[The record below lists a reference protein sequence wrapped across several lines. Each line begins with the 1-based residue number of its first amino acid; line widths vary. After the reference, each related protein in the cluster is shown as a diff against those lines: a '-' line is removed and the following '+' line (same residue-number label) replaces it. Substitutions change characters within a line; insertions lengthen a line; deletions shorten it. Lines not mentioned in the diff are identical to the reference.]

1 MRARQRHLN
10 AKAAGAV
17 LVLDA
22 RYITGLNNN
31 DALTTWSDRS
41 GNGYDMAQ
49 SNAASKPIYKT
60 NQVGGQPLV
69 TFDGSNDFLSTAT
82 ALDWTAF
89 VSVVRTSTG
98 NTNKSILGAPN
109 SAGNSGAY
117 YIKIGSPA
125 RTTGWERYT
134 TTGTSASATDGV
146 LPSGSGAVFSGSRS
160 NTALK
165 VAVNGAYGT
174 ETTHS
179 SLVSSAVSPAY
190 LGAASYSGSV
200 IDYWPGDVALVIG
213 MTTTTRPEDSL
224 MKRLHHHAAYSYKIA
239 CS

>member
-22 RYITGLNNN
+22 RYITGLSNL
-31 DALTTWSDRS
+31 AVLTTWSDRS
-41 GNGYDMAQ
+41 GNGYNMTQ
-49 SNAASKPIYKT
+49 STA
-60 NQVGGQPLV
+60 GRQPLYKNDDPAMNPKV
-69 TFDGSNDFLSTAT
+69 TFDGSNDFLQTST

-89 VSVVRTSTG
+89 VTVVKTST
-98 NTNKSILGAPN
+98 TATQRSLMGAAN
-109 SAGNSGAY
+109 STGVVGAY

-125 RTTGWERYT
+125 RTTGWERYN
-134 TTGTSASATDGV
+134 TSGGGCSATDGV
-146 LPSGSGAVFSGSRS
+146 LPSGSTAIWSGSRS

-165 VAVNGAYGT
+165 VAVNGSWGT

-179 SLVSSAVSPAY
+179 SVVSSVSGNSF
-190 LGAASYSGSV
+190 LGSDWYGGTNST
-200 IDYWPGDVALVIG
+200 YWPGEVSMVLG
-213 MTTTTRPEDSL
+213 MTTATRPEDSL
-224 MKRLHHHAAYSYKIA
+224 MKRLHHHAAYSYKVA